1 MPEFDL
7 PYEAREGSSVR
18 IDKVLR
24 AIGLAKSGGEAN
36 RKLKE
41 GAVDVNGE
49 RFQEMSYTVSPGVD
63 ALVIRMGKKWA
74 RVRL

>member
-1 MPEFDL
+1 
-7 PYEAREGSSVR
+7 
-18 IDKVLR
+18 VLR
-24 AIGLAKSGGEAN
+24 AVGLAKSGGEAN

-49 RFQEMSYTVSPGVD
+49 RVQQMAYQVTDGVD